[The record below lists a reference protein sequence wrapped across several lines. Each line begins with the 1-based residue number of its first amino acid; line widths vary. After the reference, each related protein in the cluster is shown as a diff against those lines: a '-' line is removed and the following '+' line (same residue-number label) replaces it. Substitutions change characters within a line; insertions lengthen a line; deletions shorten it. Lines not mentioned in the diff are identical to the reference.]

1 MRKIIGVG
9 ETVLDIIFR
18 DDQPVKAVPGGSAF
32 NAIVSIGRAGL
43 PCVMA
48 TEGGDDHVGD
58 IVTKFLEDNNVD
70 TSYVFRHA
78 GTKSHLSLAFLDHN
92 NDAQYQFYKDHAVLS
107 MHKNMPEVE
116 KGDVVLFGSYFA
128 INPKLRD
135 YVATFL
141 SEAKE
146 KGAILYYDI
155 NFRASH
161 VKDIPETMDNILNNM
176 RMASVVRGSAEDFQ
190 ILFGLTDV
198 DEIYRRHIAP
208 YCDCFIYTNAAKPIE
223 LRTPVAV
230 GSFPAKEIKTVST
243 IGAGDNFNAGFCY
256 GLIKDNV
263 EEAASLATMPL
274 ERWRPLIAFGQ
285 LFSAAVCQSLDNYI
299 PKNLLEVRI

>member
-1 MRKIIGVG
+1 MKRKIIGVG

-48 TEGGDDHVGD
+48 TEVGDDHVGD
-58 IVTKFLEDNNVD
+58 IITAFLKDNNVD
-70 TSYVFRHA
+70 TSYVFRHP

-116 KGDVVLFGSYFA
+116 KGDVVLFGSFFA

-141 SEAKE
+141 REAKE

-161 VKDIPETMDNILNNM
+161 VKDIPDTFEYILENM
-176 RMASVVRGSAEDFQ
+176 RLASVVRGSAEDFD
-190 ILFGLTDV
+190 ILFGSKDV
-198 DEIYRRHIAP
+198 DEIYREHISP
-208 YCDCFIYTNAAKPIE
+208 CCPCFIYTNAAQPIQ
-223 LRTPVAV
+223 LRTPVVSA
-230 GSFPAKEIKTVST
+230 SFPAKEIKTVST

-256 GLIKDNV
+256 GLVKDGV
-263 EEAASLATMPL
+263 DSAEVLSSMSLEL
-274 ERWRPLIAFGQ
+274 WSPLIASGQ
-285 LFSAAVCQSLDNYI
+285 RFSSAVCQSLDNYI
-299 PKNLLEVRI
+299 PRGFIRA